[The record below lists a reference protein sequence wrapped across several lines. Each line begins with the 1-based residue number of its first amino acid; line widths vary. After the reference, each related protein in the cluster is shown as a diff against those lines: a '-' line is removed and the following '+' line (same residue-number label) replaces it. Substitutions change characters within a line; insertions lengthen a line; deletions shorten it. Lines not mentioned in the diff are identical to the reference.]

1 MAAVGDELEGKMS
14 MEPVAADAL
23 VFFGASGDL
32 AFKQIFPALLGLV
45 GDEGVN
51 VPIVGVA
58 KAGWN
63 VDDLRARAKASVESH
78 GHADAAKLARLLSL
92 LRYVDGDYNDP
103 QTFAALKQA
112 LGPAKRPLHYLAI
125 PPSLFGVV
133 VAALAASGL
142 NVNARLI
149 VEKPFGH
156 DRESAQALNRTLH
169 QHFPEEAIFRID
181 HYLGKEPVQSL
192 LYTRFANSIFEP
204 LWNRNYIRSIQITM
218 AESFGVQDRG
228 AFYDATGALRDVV
241 QNHMLQVLANL
252 MMEPPTGEDHGA
264 IQDQKAALLK
274 AVRPLDAK
282 SIVRGQYRGYR
293 EVAGVRPDSTVE
305 TYVAVKLSVDSW
317 RWTGVPI
324 YIRAGKCMPVTAA
337 EVTVEFKPPPRA
349 TFDKEICESA
359 SYMRTRLSPDVAV
372 GIGLKVK
379 HPGERMT
386 GDNVELMLSERAASL
401 TPPYQRLLGD
411 AMRGNDELFGR
422 EDVVDAQW
430 RIVQPILVDPP
441 ACQPYEPGTWGPDAA
456 ETLIGADGPWRNPKP
471 AKA

>member
-1 MAAVGDELEGKMS
+1 MGLGRGKRG
-14 MEPVAADAL
+14 EPHFKGVDAGRVLDAEIDADRAISRNSKGRQTEMTATPSDAL

-45 GDEGVN
+45 GDEGCN

-58 KAGWN
+58 KSGWK
-63 VDDLRARAKASVESH
+63 VDDLRARAKASIESH
-78 GHADAAKLARLLSL
+78 RGADPAKLARLLGL
-92 LRYVDGDYNDP
+92 LRYVDGDYGDP
-103 QTFAALKQA
+103 GTFAALKQA

-142 NVNARLI
+142 NVGARLV

-156 DRESAQALNRTLH
+156 DRESARALNRTLH

-204 LWNRNYIRSIQITM
+204 LWNRNYVRGVQITM

-252 MMEPPTGEDHGA
+252 MMDPPTGEDHEA
-264 IQDQKAALLK
+264 SRDQKAALLR
-274 AVRPLDAK
+274 AVRPLDAA

-293 EVAGVRPDSTVE
+293 SVPGVRPDSPVE

-317 RWTGVPI
+317 RWAGVPI
-324 YIRAGKCMPVTAA
+324 YIRAGKCLPVTAA

-359 SYMRTRLSPDVAV
+359 SHLRTRLSPDVAV
-372 GIGLKVK
+372 GFGLKVK

-386 GDNVELMLSERAASL
+386 GDNVE
-401 TPPYQRLLGD
+401 
-411 AMRGNDELFGR
+411 
-422 EDVVDAQW
+422 
-430 RIVQPILVDPP
+430 
-441 ACQPYEPGTWGPDAA
+441 
-456 ETLIGADGPWRNPKP
+456 
-471 AKA
+471 